1 MLVLAWRALAAT
13 AAAATLVAA
22 WFWSTVSTPDTSVAL
37 GKVLENLANAKTLHL
52 SVIMGGKTAEVWARE
67 PNYLRW
73 NNADGTYQIAR
84 GSTLWLVDEKANRAA
99 SQACAYFPAERPGLD
114 ALALLGVPE
123 PKDRQNLLKS
133 RPLKR
138 VRHDGLDCD
147 LYRVEFTA
155 PQGKL
160 RIEALVDPATQVLR
174 ALETQVDRDGKIE
187 PLAKL
192 TVLGIDQPVRE
203 ELFVV
208 GDTLTEDGRIG
219 KVIDAQGVV
228 SIKPVMASRWT
239 PLGEGLVLK
248 PGDWL
253 QADLRGANAVALR
266 LVKETRVTLGPGALV
281 ELVKP
286 NQIRIFSG
294 DVKIAAGQQGPVEVH
309 GPGQQKAEVKD
320 TAIFRIDREKL
331 VRLEEEP
338 SWLRS
343 FEGRVVGE
351 SIGSLVATIDG
362 RNTPLTVGYHKV
374 TVDIRDQIARTV
386 IEESFVNHTDG
397 RLEGV
402 FHFPLPQDASIS
414 GFGMWI
420 GDNLVEADVVEKQRA
435 REIYE
440 EILRERRDPGLLEW
454 TGGNIFKARVFP
466 IEAHSE
472 KRIKITYTQ
481 VLPLRGN
488 SYRYSYALQSEML
501 KQHPLREL
509 AIDVKINSVMP
520 LASVTCPTH
529 TTRTDR
535 TRHSAHVE
543 FTAQEYT
550 PTRDFE
556 VVVEVDGRQSEV
568 VLIPHRRGE
577 DGYFMLLVTPPGA
590 NVDAQ
595 REILPEGEP
604 LDLLVLAD
612 TSASLDVRERTAQ
625 AEFIAALLGALTPR
639 DTVNLACC
647 DVECDWAFEKS
658 QPAEA
663 KNITAARQF
672 LAGRISLGW
681 TDLDKAFAAVLAR
694 CGPKTRV
701 VYVGDGIPTTGDAD
715 PVAFGK
721 RLRRL
726 YEGKK
731 GTFYA
736 VSVGSSFESG
746 MLRTIASLGGGS
758 MRQISSEHGPRAVA
772 LELLGEIAR
781 PAIRDL
787 KVEFRG
793 LRTAR
798 VYPQELPNIPAGSQQ
813 ILLGRYLPQGTDQ
826 SGEVI
831 VTGMQGDKPVRFVAQ
846 VSLKDAEQGNSFI
859 PRLWARMYLDSL
871 LQQGTS
877 QAIQDEII
885 AMSEEYH
892 IITPYTS
899 LLVLESDAD
908 RERFKVTRRF
918 LMRDGEKF
926 FREGR
931 ENANYELV
939 QQQMKRAGNWRLGLR
954 RAALQQFSALGRQ
967 PQMFLPP
974 ARYRGM
980 TVWYDNS
987 SLPVS
992 GSGGFYDWNGTS
1004 WKRGDLYSFTDSRLS
1019 KTATDAEY
1027 WDSSGGAGFDVLG
1040 AGEPHF
1046 GRFDGDEGLGLAFDT
1061 PAATEEFEWRE
1072 KDRAPEPTQP
1082 LPSEAPALHERFTEE
1097 PMTERDMESS
1107 YRGEANRLV
1116 VASVAAASMP
1126 VADGPMFN
1134 PEGAEG
1140 LFRGGYWEAGARKMP
1155 SLKALY
1161 NFGFGVNSELGLWGG
1176 DVRDGWAA
1184 QPVQWLNTLFPAIPA
1199 PPAKQQEPK
1208 ERWPADARALAQ
1220 SLLRNEQLAQLKGGL
1235 EIERQGDNYD
1245 TRWNELTSR
1254 WRVLSL
1260 VAPSAWLVRG
1270 ESTVQWCDGKQRGI
1284 YGTAFQLGRLRAA
1297 TPADLSRPPLDLSG
1311 YVLGSLER
1319 TYAGYA
1325 VELRPQAEGLTLLA
1339 LKHPSSPTYEVHVL
1353 IDTKRHVILTIEQR
1367 SEGKIT
1373 STEKYGDFVEVA
1385 GCWWAGRIESAGA
1398 EGKRLSLITQKLTP
1412 LETAALNERM
1422 KQELAGKQQVQFL
1435 REPALKISEA
1445 KRAVAAGKA
1454 TFDDQITLL
1463 AHFARSQQ
1471 WTRVLEHLEQA
1482 EQLAAGKPGMRWVR
1496 NAVLNESRRREELK
1510 KRMFEEA
1517 AQMAK
1522 PQAAGDERFLADHLI
1537 NQSSGILETNE
1548 LLALLD
1554 ALLPVYQRQPAYL
1567 RAMRR
1572 WTEHRINCMHN
1583 TGRPDEALQLQRQ
1596 LAGAFPRDYGLQGQY
1611 AQALANAG
1619 EHEAASAWLDRA
1631 LGGGIK
1637 WLPYEEQSLRDT
1649 HVRLMESEG
1658 RYAEL
1663 LDRLAGWIK
1672 QDPESSSPYQQYLGA
1687 LVRTNRLDEA
1697 NKLVAQWLKEGQL
1710 SGKLPLP
1717 VAARL
1722 EAAVSLALGQGH
1734 NMYTNRIDERWL
1746 KPLAEAAL
1754 FFARHEFQ
1762 IYTAERIMGNG
1773 NFQQSDECRGVR
1785 KAIVGILTAEMG
1797 KLPTERIRYYVNWI
1811 MPNDPAIEPQVWKQ
1825 IASELQK
1832 RWSAEPKPELKHQIA
1847 QTLIQVLAR
1856 GDVKELLDFLRLQVQ
1871 QGPEQ
1876 YRVQYVRQLFDTLL
1890 NQPWSQDYED
1900 EAFALLERL
1909 SDAQEPQQRL
1919 VVEVA
1924 ALHRLTDRMVAA
1936 RFQERMKA
1944 IEHPEELPRP
1954 ELRAKQAENL
1964 RLAREGFSDR
1974 LGREMG
1980 KRPRPLAAW
1989 MNVERIYLDVV
2000 VGRNFKKAAEECWEV
2015 LGGGW
2020 HGHPARESSEHWR
2033 DASATRAAEEDDPQQ
2048 WIEEALRN
2056 RFLLT
2061 LCNLAARKDA
2071 EPGLVDRLLKYTDQ
2085 GIAIDGEDLRWKLL
2099 KYELLVALDRPKDLE
2114 QALQGWIRAEGPI
2127 NRWRVSLGYLLAEQG
2142 KISEAIKL
2150 FEAVAAADELG
2161 PVEYR
2166 TLADWY
2172 MVLNRRAEYERAVI
2186 SSYKTLAENRLY
2198 NLIAVRLR
2206 PWQRGDGKMP
2216 SELDKE
2222 VLLIFAALFE
2232 KSSSPQSYLGQ
2243 VQQFY
2248 QATRDFQLLSGLA
2261 DAVVGHTAGQVYPF
2275 LQEMRSVLGEV
2286 GDEATVDSIVEYLGK
2301 VRPRAKTP
2309 VDQRAL
2315 DLLEVLAERRAA
2327 ELLNQPGPHAQRAL
2341 AALERAFKREWSP
2354 GEGRLMADFL
2364 EALGNISQAKLAQEQ
2379 VRQLQTLHQREA
2391 KGSLDRLHIA
2401 WRLAQT
2407 LWNYS
2412 RWNEAIDLLQTALD
2426 ECQEASNGV
2435 LPASVNHVLETFVG
2449 YLEQRGHYARGEKV
2463 LFAQLKHP
2471 ANQQQTYWLVQ
2482 RQYQLYHNAIANGG
2496 DVSLGSGA
2504 TLYRAV
2510 EPKLIGDLG
2519 TPNHNHRAALL
2530 NWLCSIYRAAHNK
2543 KFPGVVDDLRAFAF
2557 KKFPEVLK
2565 RQTTNYSSLVTQVAH
2580 TLHDLAGPRDGL
2592 AFLIERIEQEP
2603 GWLRYSNDDGW
2614 QRHGGSLGYWRTEI
2628 REPLG
2633 ELEPRLLKIVLTE
2646 LRLDL
2651 QSRQARNRVM
2661 YHSHYNSSYYW
2672 AAKEND
2678 FAKVAEEVYAERK
2691 QSGASVAY
2699 IAEYLYRGINRH
2711 DRAIEIL
2718 LLAYK
2723 DKLLEQSA
2731 QAQLITYLHE
2741 RNRHGESIAILQA
2754 MIERWPE
2761 NMQYRVWLMHAYF
2774 RTHRPKELLGLLEQT
2789 DEYFHQ
2795 KGRWTESAM
2804 ASLAESCLE
2813 NELFAQSVKYYK
2825 ELIPLCE
2832 RTHPRRGIGSDTLS
2846 RYYMNLAQAY
2856 CGLQQIGEA
2865 VDAACGGIVSWGP
2878 RHERRAAALGVLRD
2892 VLRKAPNLDAYV
2904 VELDKKSAATKL
2916 QNPLVRKALGQVY
2929 LDKKQY
2935 VQAITQLKL
2944 ACELQPN
2951 DTETHQALVACYD
2964 AQGDKQGAVR
2974 QLLQSL
2980 QLARRDI
2987 KLYEDLGRRL
2997 SELGQPQETE
3007 RAYTSIVEMLQS
3019 ESESHTL
3026 LAEIRQKQNRW
3037 AEAIVQWE
3045 QVSRIRA
3052 LEPTGLLQLAA
3063 AQIHDKQWE
3072 RAAETVGKLRSRT
3085 WPSRFGDVPGQIRH
3099 LEQQIDQ
3106 GRKK

>member
-1 MLVLAWRALAAT
+1 MFVLAWRALAAT

-22 WFWSTVSTPDTSVAL
+22 WLWSPAPTPETSVAL
-37 GKVLENLANAKTLHL
+37 GTVLENLANAKTLHL
-52 SVIMGGKTAEVWARE
+52 SVTMAGKTAEVWATKA
-67 PNYLRW
+67 NYLRW
-73 NNADGTYQIAR
+73 NNPDGTYQIAR
-84 GSTLWLVDEKANRAA
+84 GSRLWLVDEKANRAA
-99 SQACAYFPAERPGLD
+99 SQACTFFRGEKPKLD
-114 ALALLGVPE
+114 TLALLGLPE
-123 PKDRQNLLKS
+123 PKDRQRLLES

-155 PQGKL
+155 PQGKV

-174 ALETQVDRDGKIE
+174 ALETEVDRDGKVE

-192 TVLGIDQPVRE
+192 TVLGVDQPVQE

-228 SIKPVMASRWT
+228 SIKPVMANRWT
-239 PLGEGLVLK
+239 PLAEGLVLK

-253 QADLRGANAVALR
+253 QTDLRGANAVALR
-266 LVKETRVTLGPGALV
+266 LVPQTRVTLGPGALV

-286 NQIRIFSG
+286 NQVRIASG
-294 DVKIAAGQQGPVEVH
+294 DVKIVAGAKGPVEVH

-320 TAIFRIDREKL
+320 TAIFRIEREKL
-331 VRLEEEP
+331 VRLAEEP
-338 SWLRS
+338 QWLRS
-343 FEGRVVGE
+343 FEGRAVGE
-351 SIGSLVATIDG
+351 SIGSLEVTIDG

-420 GDNLVEADVVEKQRA
+420 GDKLVEADVVEKQRA

-440 EILRERRDPGLLEW
+440 IILRERRDPGLLEW
-454 TGGNIFKARVFP
+454 SGGNIFKARVFP

-509 AIDVKINSVMP
+509 TIEVKLNSVMP
-520 LASVTCPTH
+520 LGSVTCPTH

-543 FTAQEYT
+543 FAAQEYT

-577 DGYFMLLVTPPGA
+577 DGYFMLLVTPPVGA
-590 NVDAQ
+590 ISNRPYGVDAQ

-612 TSASLDVRERTAQ
+612 TSASLDVRDRTAQ

-694 CGPKTRV
+694 CGSKTRV

-731 GTFYA
+731 GTFYS

-746 MLRTIASLGGGS
+746 VLRTIASLGGGS
-758 MRQISSEHGPRAVA
+758 MRQISGEHGPRAVA

-831 VTGMQGDKPVRFVAQ
+831 VTGMQGDKPVRFAAQ

-871 LQQGTS
+871 LQQGSS

-954 RAALQQFSALGRQ
+954 RSALQQFSALGRQ

-974 ARYRGM
+974 ARYRR
-980 TVWYDNS
+980 TTDWYENS
-987 SLPVS
+987 RRAIG
-992 GSGGFYDWNGTS
+992 GSYDWNVTG
-1004 WKRGDLYSFTDSRLS
+1004 WEGGEGYVFAHAANLS
-1019 KTATDAEY
+1019 VTASDAEY
-1027 WDSSGGAGFDVLG
+1027 EDRSGLRALG
-1040 AGEPHF
+1040 ALGLGVPHF
-1046 GRFDGDEGLGLAFDT
+1046 GGFDADADDKLGAVADT
-1061 PAATEEFEWRE
+1061 PASVENFDEGE
-1072 KDRAPEPTQP
+1072 KDRSSE
-1082 LPSEAPALHERFTEE
+1082 PSERMISEKVAFHDRLAQE
-1097 PMTERDMESS
+1097 PMTEGEMESS
-1107 YRGEANRLV
+1107 YRE
-1116 VASVAAASMP
+1116 
-1126 VADGPMFN
+1126 
-1134 PEGAEG
+1134 
-1140 LFRGGYWEAGARKMP
+1140 EAGLLPQSSAEAAFAPMADARMNYPDGATALSALGYLGAGVTKMP
-1155 SLKALY
+1155 SLDARY
-1161 NFGFGVNSELGLWGG
+1161 NFGFGVNSELGLYWRDDWRGG
-1176 DVRDGWAA
+1176 RVA

-1199 PPAKQQEPK
+1199 PPAKEPELK
-1208 ERWPADARALAQ
+1208 ERWPADARVLAQ

-1245 TRWNELTSR
+1245 ARWNELTSR
-1254 WRVLSL
+1254 WQSL
-1260 VAPSAWLVRG
+1260 ALVSPAAWLMRSEYDNSQTV
-1270 ESTVQWCDGKQRGI
+1270 VQWCDAKQRGI
-1284 YGTAFQLGRLRAA
+1284 YGTAFQLGRLRTSA
-1297 TPADLSRPPLDLSG
+1297 PADLSKPPLDLSG
-1311 YVLGSLER
+1311 HVLSSLER

-1325 VELRPQAEGLTLLA
+1325 VEVRPQADGLTLLV
-1339 LKHPSSPTYEVHVL
+1339 LKHPNSPTYEVHVL

-1367 SEGKIT
+1367 NEGKVT

-1385 GCWWAGRIESAGA
+1385 GCWWAGRIESVNG
-1398 EGKRLSLITQKLTP
+1398 EGSRLWLITQKFAP
-1412 LETAALNERM
+1412 LETAAFAERI
-1422 KQELAGKQQVQFL
+1422 KQELADKQQVQFL

-1445 KRAVAAGKA
+1445 KRAVAAGKP

-1463 AHFARSQQ
+1463 VHFARSQQ
-1471 WTRVLEHLEQA
+1471 WTRVLGHLEQA
-1482 EQLAAGKPGMRWVR
+1482 EQLSAGKPGLRWVR
-1496 NAVLNESRRREELK
+1496 NAVLNEGRRRGELK
-1510 KRMFEEA
+1510 KRILEEA

-1522 PQAAGDERFLADHLI
+1522 PQPGRTAGNERFLADHLI
-1537 NQSSGILETNE
+1537 NQSSGILEPNE
-1548 LLALLD
+1548 MLALLD

-1567 RAMRR
+1567 RAMRH
-1572 WTEHRINCMHN
+1572 WTGPRINYLRN
-1583 TGRPDEALQLQRQ
+1583 VGRSDEALQLEKQ
-1596 LAGAFPRDYGLQGQY
+1596 LAGAYPHDYNVQQQY
-1611 AQALANAG
+1611 AQSLANAG
-1619 EHEAASAWLDRA
+1619 EYEAAYAWLERT

-1649 HVRLMESEG
+1649 YVRLMESEG

-1663 LDRLAGWIK
+1663 LDRLAAWIK
-1672 QDPESSSPYQQYLGA
+1672 QNPETSTFYQQYLGA

-1697 NKLVAQWLKEGQL
+1697 DKLVAQWLKEGQVA
-1710 SGKLPLP
+1710 GRLPPP

-1722 EAAVSLALGQGH
+1722 EAAISLALGQGY
-1734 NMYTNRIDERWL
+1734 NVYTNRIEERWL
-1746 KPLAEAAL
+1746 KPLAEAAR

-1762 IYTAERIMGNG
+1762 VYTADRIMGNG

-1785 KAIVGILTAEMG
+1785 KAIVAILTSEMG
-1797 KLPTERIRYYVNWI
+1797 KLPTDRIRYYVNWI

-1856 GDVKELLDFLRLQVQ
+1856 GDARELLDFLRLQVQ

-1876 YRVQYVRQLFDTLL
+1876 YRAQYVRQLFDTLL
-1890 NQPWSQDYED
+1890 GQPWSQDYED
-1900 EAFALLERL
+1900 EACSLLEKL
-1909 SDAQEPQQRL
+1909 SDAPEPQQRL
-1919 VVEVA
+1919 VVAVA

-1936 RFQERMKA
+1936 RFQEKMKA
-1944 IEHPEELPRP
+1944 IEHSEELPRP

-1964 RLAREGFSDR
+1964 RLSREGFADR
-1974 LGREMG
+1974 LGREIG
-1980 KRPRPLAAW
+1980 KRPGALAAW
-1989 MNVERIYLDVV
+1989 MNIERLYLDVV
-2000 VGRNFKKAAEECWEV
+2000 VGRNLKKATEECWEA
-2015 LGGGW
+2015 LGPQPRKA
-2020 HGHPARESSEHWR
+2020 PA
-2033 DASATRAAEEDDPQQ
+2033 EDDPQQ
-2048 WIEEALRN
+2048 WLEEALRN

-2071 EPGLVDRLLKYTDQ
+2071 EPALVERLLKYLDQ
-2085 GIAIDGEDLRWKLL
+2085 GIALEDEDLRWKLL
-2099 KYELLVALDRPKDLE
+2099 KYELLIALDRPKDLE
-2114 QALQGWIRAEGPI
+2114 QALQAWIRAEGPI

-2142 KISEAIKL
+2142 KISEAIGL

-2172 MVLNRRAEYERAVI
+2172 MALNRRAEYERAVI
-2186 SSYKTLAENRLY
+2186 SSYKTLQEHQLY
-2198 NLIAVRLR
+2198 NLIAARLR

-2232 KSSSPQSYLGQ
+2232 KSSSPQSYLSQ

-2275 LQEMRSVLGEV
+2275 LQGMRSVLGEV

-2301 VRPRAKTP
+2301 VRARARTT

-2315 DLLEVLAERRAA
+2315 DLRELRAERRAA

-2379 VRQLQTLHQREA
+2379 VRQLQTLHQRET

-2412 RWNEAIDLLQTALD
+2412 RWNEAIDLLQMSVD
-2426 ECQEASNGV
+2426 EYQDASNGV
-2435 LPASVNHVLETFVG
+2435 LPASVNHVLDTYVS

-2482 RQYQLYHNAIANGG
+2482 RQYRLYHNAIADGG

-2504 TLYRAV
+2504 TLYKAV
-2510 EPKLIGDLG
+2510 ERKLIGELG
-2519 TPNHNHRAALL
+2519 TPDHNHRAQLL

-2543 KFPGVVDDLRAFAF
+2543 KFPGVVEDLRAFAF
-2557 KKFPEVLK
+2557 KKVPEVLK
-2565 RQTTNYSSLVTQVAH
+2565 RQTTNYSSLVSQVAH

-2603 GWLRYSNDDGW
+2603 GWLRYNSDDGW
-2614 QRHGGSLGYWRTEI
+2614 QRHGGSLGQWRTEV

-2633 ELEPRLLKIVLTE
+2633 ELEPRLLKIVLAE
-2646 LRLDL
+2646 LRQDL
-2651 QSRQARNRVM
+2651 QSRQARNRSM
-2661 YHSHYNSSYYW
+2661 YHRQYNSSYYW
-2672 AAKEND
+2672 EAKEND
-2678 FAKVAEEVYAERK
+2678 FAQVAEQVYAERK
-2691 QSGASVAY
+2691 QSGVSVAY
-2699 IAEYLYRGINRH
+2699 IADYLYNGLHRC
-2711 DRAIEIL
+2711 DRAIEML
-2718 LLAYK
+2718 LIAYK

-2731 QAQLITYLHE
+2731 QAQLVTYLHE

-2795 KGRWTESAM
+2795 KGRWTEAAM
-2804 ASLAESCLE
+2804 ASLGESCLE

-2825 ELIPLCE
+2825 ELIPLHE
-2832 RTHPRRGIGSDTLS
+2832 RTHQRRGIGSDTLS

-2856 CGLQQIGEA
+2856 CGLQQIAEA

-2878 RHERRAAALGVLRD
+2878 RHDRRAAALGVLRD

-2904 VELDKKSAATKL
+2904 AELDKKTAATKL

-2929 LDKKQY
+2929 LDRKQY
-2935 VQAITQLKL
+2935 AQAIAQLKL

-2974 QLLQSL
+2974 QLLESL

-3052 LEPTGLLQLAA
+3052 LEPTGLLGLAA
-3063 AQIHDKQWE
+3063 AQIHEKQWDH
-3072 RAAETVGKLRSRT
+3072 AAETVSKLRART
-3085 WPSRFGDVPGQIRH
+3085 WPSRFGDVPGQIRQ